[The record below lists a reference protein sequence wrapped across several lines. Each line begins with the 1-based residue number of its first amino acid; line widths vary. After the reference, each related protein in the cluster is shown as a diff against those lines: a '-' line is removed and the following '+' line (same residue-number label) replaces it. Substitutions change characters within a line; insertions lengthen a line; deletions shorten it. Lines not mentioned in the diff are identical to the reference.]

1 MAAHTILS
9 LEEFLNLPPRGPN
22 GTHHELHKGELIQLS
37 PGGTIHSIVVTRI
50 AAYLDSI
57 LDPAEYAVL
66 SGEAGIVFE
75 YPDTI
80 SVRGTDVAVIRA
92 NEDEKYPE
100 GMQRIPFL
108 LAVEVISKSNDPE
121 YVEQKRDE
129 YLENGIRELWLVYPK
144 TQTVHVYKG
153 SRSSA
158 SIYYGGESF
167 TSLGQE
173 IQVGRLFRR

>member
-1 MAAHTILS
+1 MAAHTSLS
-9 LEEFLNLPPRGPN
+9 LEEFLQLPPRGPN
-22 GTHHELHKGELIQLS
+22 GTHQELYRGELIQLS

-57 LDPAEYAVL
+57 LDPANYVVL
-66 SGEAGIVFE
+66 SGEAGIIFE
-75 YPDTI
+75 YSDTV
-80 SVRGTDVAVIRA
+80 SVRGADVAVIRA
-92 NEDEKYPE
+92 KEDGTYPE

-144 TQTVHVYKG
+144 TQTVHVYNG
-153 SRSSA
+153 GRSSA
-158 SIYYGGESF
+158 AIYHRGESF
-167 TSLGQE
+167 NSLGQE
-173 IQVGRLFRR
+173 IRVDQLFRR